1 MYRWIQTEYRA
12 PSIRVTRHN
21 EYESLRIGLN
31 HRSPWSITAPG
42 PIPILAILTFH
53 AAGNGRREDVDVD
66 EEGGRSN
73 ENYFEPVLPH
83 STKTVAYGR
92 PSTMTNHHRSR
103 RDNARL
109 HPSTPA
115 RFSRFAAFLGGRGER
130 EAMPRKS
137 RAMRCRTRGSSDAG
151 NRWGGGRGTI
161 PLGDRW
167 NESRRWIDGEWS
179 RRID

>member
-1 MYRWIQTEYRA
+1 MLREYVQTDTDGVPCTEYTCYTTQRIRIVTNRA
-12 PSIRVTRHN
+12 ESSKPVIDNRARAYSDSRVSPSTLQ
-21 EYESLRIGLN
+21 EMDG
-31 HRSPWSITAPG
+31 
-42 PIPILAILTFH
+42 
-53 AAGNGRREDVDVD
+53 REDVDVD

-161 PLGDRW
+161 PLADRW
-167 NESRRWIDGEWS
+167 NESRR
-179 RRID
+179 